1 MSEQICRSESSFE
14 QYKCSMPWLVIPF
27 ERDELRK
34 ELATSLDVQ
43 GIPSLVLVD
52 ADDRIITDEGRQE
65 ICDDPKGKVNTFFG
79 EKNYIIL

>member
-1 MSEQICRSESSFE
+1 
-14 QYKCSMPWLVIPF
+14 MPWLVIPF

-65 ICDDPKGKVNTFFG
+65 ICDDPKGKVNKFVVC
-79 EKNYIIL
+79 

>member
-1 MSEQICRSESSFE
+1 
-14 QYKCSMPWLVIPF
+14 MPWLAIPF

-34 ELATSLDVQ
+34 ELASSLDVQ

-65 ICDDPKGKVNTFFG
+65 ICDDPSGKVAFDW
-79 EKNYIIL
+79 ELLLSEIAL